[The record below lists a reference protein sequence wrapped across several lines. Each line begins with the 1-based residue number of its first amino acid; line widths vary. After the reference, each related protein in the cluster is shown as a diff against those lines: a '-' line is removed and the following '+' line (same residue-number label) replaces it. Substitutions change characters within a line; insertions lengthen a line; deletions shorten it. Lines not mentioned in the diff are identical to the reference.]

1 MKKVSIIMPS
11 YNDANSITETLN
23 SVINQTYKNW
33 ELVIVNDGST
43 DNTETVIQEY
53 KEKYDK
59 DNKIK
64 YIYQENGDQLNAILN
79 GSKYLTGDYI
89 CVLHSDDL
97 LNGDDVLEK
106 CVNYLEN
113 NSNLDAIIGDLVI
126 IDEKSNVTGLQKVK
140 KYIKSSYILPL
151 QELWLGRNLYIDVAI
166 HTKESFFQN
175 VIPNYVMWNTPFWID
190 FSYEKEIKTLNVE
203 KVDFSFYKYRVH
215 SQNYEYSE
223 NGKLNI
229 INGELRTF
237 VSLSKY
243 YDIPL
248 YKMQYV
254 LFRILNK
261 LKLVYRP
268 IYKKR
273 PLQNIGEIIEFVIE
287 KRFGKDYTNN
297 LFLKALVSFYKNK
310 TNRKITINNIIDE
323 NIVWTGKDNAKFNKA
338 INDNTLD
345 EIYMI
350 LLKEME
356 KGFNTICVIN
366 EEEKQKI
373 ETICRFLCI
382 YPYVKVIV
390 NKDIW

>member
-11 YNDANSITETLN
+11 YNDANSITETLD
-23 SVINQTYKNW
+23 SVIHQSYKNW

-43 DNTETVIQEY
+43 DNTENVIHEY

-97 LNGDDVLEK
+97 LNGYNALEK
-106 CVNYLEN
+106 CVNYLE
-113 NSNLDAIIGDLVI
+113 SKPKLDAIIGDLVI
-126 IDEKSNVTGLQKVK
+126 IDEKSKVTGLQKVK
-140 KYIKSSYILPL
+140 KYTNSSYILPL
-151 QELWLGRNLYIDVAI
+151 QELWLGRNLYVDVAI

-190 FSYEKEIKTLNVE
+190 FSHKKEIKTLNVE

-237 VSLSKY
+237 VSLSKF

-248 YKMQYV
+248 YKLQYV
-254 LFRILNK
+254 FFRIFNK

-273 PLQNIGEIIEFVIE
+273 PLQSIGKIIEFVIE
-287 KRFGKDYTNN
+287 KRFGKDYTKN
-297 LFLKALVSFYKNK
+297 LFLRALVNFYKNK
-310 TNRKITINNIIDE
+310 EDRKIIVNNIIDE
-323 NIVWTGKDNAKFNKA
+323 SIVWTGKDNAKFNKA
-338 INDNTLD
+338 INNNTLD
-345 EIYMI
+345 EIYVI

-356 KGFNTICVIN
+356 KGFNTICAIN

-373 ETICRFLCI
+373 ETICKFLCI
-382 YPYVKVIV
+382 YPYVEVIV
-390 NKDIW
+390 NKGE